1 MVENPFVLI
10 QIKSY
15 FLILLKFVIMAF
27 TIRDSLEFPKY
38 KNNKDKV
45 SEKS

>member
-15 FLILLKFVIMAF
+15 FLILLKFGINGKLRNV
-27 TIRDSLEFPKY
+27 KQQ
-38 KNNKDKV
+38 
-45 SEKS
+45 SEKKNTWVKL